1 MSPAHRGIHSTAQ
14 VGAEVDANFHLAARN
29 LDELTYTTV
38 ADLSVWDILKRK
50 KLVLAADAL
59 PALYERLKE
68 LPLPPYTSSAVQSIM
83 PSMLTLSLCG
93 TSITTQTGSA
103 EGLESNCAPSL
114 AAIAQLWLRE
124 S

>member
-68 LPLPPYTSSAVQSIM
+68 LSLPPYTSSAVQSVM

-93 TSITTQTGSA
+93 T
-103 EGLESNCAPSL
+103 
-114 AAIAQLWLRE
+114 R
-124 S
+124 